1 MYASASDAKDVV
13 MRLDVAVVARGIVQE
28 GYLAS
33 FSHAAK
39 LFQDPMDRGRRYVG
53 MLATHGHTYFVSA
66 RMVLRRQQGSY
77 HREPLGRYRNSSF
90 ATPRD
95 ELAESLNRVFFVPPP
110 IHQPYFSHRR
120 PLAD

>member
-13 MRLDVAVVARGIVQE
+13 MRLDVAVVPRGIVE
-28 GYLAS
+28 ESDLAR

-77 HREPLGRYRNSSF
+77 HCEPLGRYRNSSF
-90 ATPRD
+90 TTPRD
-95 ELAESLNRVFFVPPP
+95 ELAESLNRVSFVPPP